1 MVVITLALAAA
12 FANAIASICQRLGV
26 EDAPPARGPS
36 MGLVRYMIRR
46 PIWLLGFLI
55 MGLGYASQAVA
66 LHLGSLNVVQ
76 PLMISELVI
85 LVLVLWLWYSSPLR
99 PRDFVSAV
107 AAAIG
112 LGGFLLLAA
121 PTDGT
126 KVPSNALWLVVGA
139 LIVVAVALL
148 SLLARGGPPWRQA
161 MLLGAAASVGFALLS
176 AITKSMTN
184 LLVTGWGALFGSWPL
199 YALCVIG
206 LGSFVIMQS
215 AFQVGPFAASQSTL
229 ILVNPFVSILI
240 GHLLYG
246 ESLRGGPLYL
256 SLEVL
261 SLAVMVAG
269 ALGLSTSSLIATVHE
284 EHSDG
289 HLLKGRGRYGRWRQ
303 RSTSP

>member
-1 MVVITLALAAA
+1 
-12 FANAIASICQRLGV
+12 
-26 EDAPPARGPS
+26 

-46 PIWLLGFLI
+46 PIWLFGFVV
-55 MGLGYASQAVA
+55 MGLGYASQAIA

-112 LGGFLLLAA
+112 LGGFLILSA

-139 LIVVAVALL
+139 LIVAIVALL
-148 SLLARGGPPWRQA
+148 GLLARGGPPWRQA

-184 LLVTGWGALFGSWPL
+184 LLVTGWGALFGSWQL
-199 YALCVIG
+199 YVLCVIG

-229 ILVNPFVSILI
+229 ILVNPFVSILV

-246 ESLRGGPLYL
+246 ESLRGGPLYVT
-256 SLEVL
+256 LEVL
-261 SLAVMVAG
+261 ALALMVAG

-284 EHSDG
+284 EHPG
-289 HLLKGRGRYGRWRQ
+289 AHLLKGRGRYHQWRQ
-303 RSTSP
+303 GSTTK